1 MIVYKTG
8 VIINIIKF
16 KKITL
21 YVDCESSIF
30 LGNIKANEIG
40 IYLPSDEILLN
51 KFEIGIYLPSD
62 EILLNKFNAMNWD
75 VVTDNLIHIKF
86 LIKYSP
92 ILSKLI
98 DNDEL
103 ESIEIEKIFDDQ
115 CFNEIKFSNFIELN
129 NGLSFPINALTF
141 SVKDKKILIDNIF
154 EQFLKIEKI
163 LK

>member
-8 VIINIIKF
+8 VIINIVKF

-21 YVDCESSIF
+21 YVDCESSVF

-40 IYLPSDEILLN
+40 IC
-51 KFEIGIYLPSD
+51 LPSD

-103 ESIEIEKIFDDQ
+103 DFKMIEMPSDDKFLNQ
-115 CFNEIKFSNFIELN
+115 NYYIKFN
-129 NGLSFPINALTF
+129 NT
-141 SVKDKKILIDNIF
+141 DKKFFKINSSDYKKVNNINYNYINVDEEFKKLINL
-154 EQFLKIEKI
+154 E
-163 LK
+163 

>member
-1 MIVYKTG
+1 MIVYKIG
-8 VIINIIKF
+8 EMISIIKF

-21 YVDCESSIF
+21 YIDGESSIF

-51 KFEIGIYLPSD
+51 KFNTMYW
-62 EILLNKFNAMNWD
+62 N

-86 LIKYSP
+86 LIKCSP

-103 ESIEIEKIFDDQ
+103 DDFKMVEVSNIYDEFLNPKYYVK
-115 CFNEIKFSNFIELN
+115 FNK
-129 NGLSFPINALTF
+129 T
-141 SVKDKKILIDNIF
+141 DKKFFEVNSTDYKQMNNIDYNYINVEKELIDLLNKEVI
-154 EQFLKIEKI
+154 
-163 LK
+163 

>member
-1 MIVYKTG
+1 MIVYKIG

-21 YVDCESSIF
+21 YIDCESSVF
-30 LGNIKANEIG
+30 LGNIKAN
-40 IYLPSDEILLN
+40 
-51 KFEIGIYLPSD
+51 EIGIYLPSD

-75 VVTDNLIHIKF
+75 VVTYNLIHIKF

-103 ESIEIEKIFDDQ
+103 DFKMVEMPSDDKFLNQ
-115 CFNEIKFSNFIELN
+115 EYYIKFN
-129 NGLSFPINALTF
+129 NT
-141 SVKDKKILIDNIF
+141 DKKFFKINSSDYKKVNNINYNYINVDEEFKKLINLEWF
-154 EQFLKIEKI
+154 
-163 LK
+163 

>member
-8 VIINIIKF
+8 VIIDIIKF

-21 YVDCESSIF
+21 YIDCESSVF
-30 LGNIKANEIG
+30 LGNIKAN
-40 IYLPSDEILLN
+40 
-51 KFEIGIYLPSD
+51 EIGIYLPSD

-103 ESIEIEKIFDDQ
+103 DFKMVEMPSDDKFLNQ
-115 CFNEIKFSNFIELN
+115 KHYIKFNK
-129 NGLSFPINALTF
+129 T
-141 SVKDKKILIDNIF
+141 DKKFFKINSSDYKKVDDINYNYINVDEEFKKLINL
-154 EQFLKIEKI
+154 E
-163 LK
+163 

>member
-1 MIVYKTG
+1 MIVYKIG

-21 YVDCESSIF
+21 YVDCESSVF
-30 LGNIKANEIG
+30 LGNIKAN
-40 IYLPSDEILLN
+40 
-51 KFEIGIYLPSD
+51 EIGIYLPSD

-103 ESIEIEKIFDDQ
+103 DFKMVEMPSDDKFLNQ
-115 CFNEIKFSNFIELN
+115 KYYIKFNK
-129 NGLSFPINALTF
+129 T
-141 SVKDKKILIDNIF
+141 DKKFFKINSSDYKKVNDINYNYINVDEEFKNLINL
-154 EQFLKIEKI
+154 E
-163 LK
+163 

>member
-1 MIVYKTG
+1 MIVYKIG

-21 YVDCESSIF
+21 YVDCESSVF
-30 LGNIKANEIG
+30 LGNIKAN
-40 IYLPSDEILLN
+40 
-51 KFEIGIYLPSD
+51 EIGIYLPSD

-103 ESIEIEKIFDDQ
+103 DFKMVEMPSDDKFLNQ
-115 CFNEIKFSNFIELN
+115 NYYIKFNK
-129 NGLSFPINALTF
+129 T
-141 SVKDKKILIDNIF
+141 DKKFFKINSSDYKKVNSINYNYINVDEEFKKLINL
-154 EQFLKIEKI
+154 E
-163 LK
+163 

>member
-1 MIVYKTG
+1 MIVYKIG
-8 VIINIIKF
+8 VVINIIKF

-21 YVDCESSIF
+21 YVDCESSVF

-51 KFEIGIYLPSD
+51 KF
-62 EILLNKFNAMNWD
+62 NAMYWD
-75 VVTDNLIHIKF
+75 IVTDNLIHIKF

-103 ESIEIEKIFDDQ
+103 DFKMVEMPSDDKFLNQ
-115 CFNEIKFSNFIELN
+115 NYYIKFNK
-129 NGLSFPINALTF
+129 T
-141 SVKDKKILIDNIF
+141 DKKFFKINSSDYKKVNNINYNYINIDEEFKKLINL
-154 EQFLKIEKI
+154 E
-163 LK
+163 

>member
-1 MIVYKTG
+1 MIVYKIG

-21 YVDCESSIF
+21 YIDCESSVF
-30 LGNIKANEIG
+30 LGNIKAN
-40 IYLPSDEILLN
+40 
-51 KFEIGIYLPSD
+51 EIGIYLPSD

-103 ESIEIEKIFDDQ
+103 DFKMVEMPSDDKFLNQ
-115 CFNEIKFSNFIELN
+115 KYYIKFNK
-129 NGLSFPINALTF
+129 T
-141 SVKDKKILIDNIF
+141 DKKFFKINSSDYKKVNNINYNYINVDEEFKKLINL
-154 EQFLKIEKI
+154 E
-163 LK
+163 

>member
-1 MIVYKTG
+1 MIVYKIG
-8 VIINIIKF
+8 VIINIVKF

-21 YVDCESSIF
+21 YIDCESSVF
-30 LGNIKANEIG
+30 LGNIKAN
-40 IYLPSDEILLN
+40 
-51 KFEIGIYLPSD
+51 EIGIYLPSD

-103 ESIEIEKIFDDQ
+103 DFEMVEMPSDEFLNQKYYIK
-115 CFNEIKFSNFIELN
+115 FNE
-129 NGLSFPINALTF
+129 T
-141 SVKDKKILIDNIF
+141 DKKFFKINSSDYKKVNKINYNYINVDEEFKKLINLEWF
-154 EQFLKIEKI
+154 
-163 LK
+163 

>member
-8 VIINIIKF
+8 EMISIIKF

-21 YVDCESSIF
+21 YIDGESSIF

-40 IYLPSDEILLN
+40 IYLS
-51 KFEIGIYLPSD
+51 SD
-62 EILLNKFNAMNWD
+62 EILLNKFNTIYWNT
-75 VVTDNLIHIKF
+75 VTDNLIHIKF

-103 ESIEIEKIFDDQ
+103 DFKMVEMPSDEFLNQKYY
-115 CFNEIKFSNFIELN
+115 IKFNK
-129 NGLSFPINALTF
+129 T
-141 SVKDKKILIDNIF
+141 DKKFFKINSSDYKKVNDINYNYINVDEEFKKLINL
-154 EQFLKIEKI
+154 E
-163 LK
+163 

>member
-1 MIVYKTG
+1 MIVYKTSE
-8 VIINIIKF
+8 IINIIKF

-21 YVDCESSIF
+21 YVDCESSVF

-51 KFEIGIYLPSD
+51 KF
-62 EILLNKFNAMNWD
+62 NAMNWD
-75 VVTDNLIHIKF
+75 VATDNLIHIKF

-115 CFNEIKFSNFIELN
+115 CFDETKFSNFIELN
-129 NGLSFPINALTF
+129 NGLSFPINTLTF
-141 SVKDKKILIDNIF
+141 TMKDKKILIDNIF

>member
-8 VIINIIKF
+8 VIINIVKF

-21 YVDCESSIF
+21 YVDCESSVF
-30 LGNIKANEIG
+30 LGNIKAN
-40 IYLPSDEILLN
+40 
-51 KFEIGIYLPSD
+51 EIGIYLPSD

-103 ESIEIEKIFDDQ
+103 DFKMVEMPSDDKFLNQ
-115 CFNEIKFSNFIELN
+115 EYYIKFNK
-129 NGLSFPINALTF
+129 T
-141 SVKDKKILIDNIF
+141 DKKFFKINSSDYKKVNNINYNYINVDEEFKKLINLEWF
-154 EQFLKIEKI
+154 
-163 LK
+163 

>member
-8 VIINIIKF
+8 VIIDIIKF

-21 YVDCESSIF
+21 YIDCESSVF

-40 IYLPSDEILLN
+40 IN
-51 KFEIGIYLPSD
+51 LPSD

-103 ESIEIEKIFDDQ
+103 DFEIVEVSNAYDEFLNPKYYIE
-115 CFNEIKFSNFIELN
+115 FNK
-129 NGLSFPINALTF
+129 T
-141 SVKDKKILIDNIF
+141 DKKFFEVNSTDYKKVNNIDYNYINVDEEFKKLINLEWF
-154 EQFLKIEKI
+154 
-163 LK
+163 

>member
-8 VIINIIKF
+8 EMISIIKF

-21 YVDCESSIF
+21 YIDGESSIF

-51 KFEIGIYLPSD
+51 KFNTMYW
-62 EILLNKFNAMNWD
+62 NT
-75 VVTDNLIHIKF
+75 VTDNLIHIKF

-103 ESIEIEKIFDDQ
+103 DDFEMIEVSNIYDEFLNPKYYVK
-115 CFNEIKFSNFIELN
+115 FNK
-129 NGLSFPINALTF
+129 T
-141 SVKDKKILIDNIF
+141 DKKFFEVNSTDYKQMNNIDYNYINVEKELIDLLNKEVI
-154 EQFLKIEKI
+154 
-163 LK
+163 

>member
-1 MIVYKTG
+1 MIVYKIG

-21 YVDCESSIF
+21 YIDCESSVF

-51 KFEIGIYLPSD
+51 KF
-62 EILLNKFNAMNWD
+62 NAIKWNIA
-75 VVTDNLIHIKF
+75 TDNLIHIKF

-103 ESIEIEKIFDDQ
+103 DFKMVEMPSDDKFLNQ
-115 CFNEIKFSNFIELN
+115 KHYIKFNE
-129 NGLSFPINALTF
+129 T
-141 SVKDKKILIDNIF
+141 DKKFFKINSSDYKKVNNINYNYINVDEEFKKLINL
-154 EQFLKIEKI
+154 E
-163 LK
+163 

>member
-1 MIVYKTG
+1 MIVYKIG

-21 YVDCESSIF
+21 YIDCESSIF
-30 LGNIKANEIG
+30 LGNIKTN
-40 IYLPSDEILLN
+40 
-51 KFEIGIYLPSD
+51 EIGIYLPSD

-75 VVTDNLIHIKF
+75 IVTDNLIHIKF

-103 ESIEIEKIFDDQ
+103 DDFEMVEVSNIYDEFLNPKYYVK
-115 CFNEIKFSNFIELN
+115 FNK
-129 NGLSFPINALTF
+129 T
-141 SVKDKKILIDNIF
+141 DKKFFEVNSTDYKQMNNIDYNYINVEKELIDLLNKEVI
-154 EQFLKIEKI
+154 
-163 LK
+163 

>member
-1 MIVYKTG
+1 MIVYKTSEM
-8 VIINIIKF
+8 INIIKF

-21 YVDCESSIF
+21 YVDGESSIF

-40 IYLPSDEILLN
+40 IC
-51 KFEIGIYLPSD
+51 LPSD

-75 VVTDNLIHIKF
+75 IVTDNLIHIKF

-103 ESIEIEKIFDDQ
+103 DDFEMVEVSNIYDEFLNPKYYVK
-115 CFNEIKFSNFIELN
+115 FNK
-129 NGLSFPINALTF
+129 T
-141 SVKDKKILIDNIF
+141 DKKFFEVNSTDYKQMNNIDYNYINVEKELIDLLNKEVI
-154 EQFLKIEKI
+154 
-163 LK
+163 

>member
-1 MIVYKTG
+1 MTVYKTG
-8 VIINIIKF
+8 VIIDIIKF

-21 YVDCESSIF
+21 YVDCESSVF

-40 IYLPSDEILLN
+40 IC
-51 KFEIGIYLPSD
+51 LPSD

-103 ESIEIEKIFDDQ
+103 DDFEMVEVSNIYDEFLNPKYYVK
-115 CFNEIKFSNFIELN
+115 FNK
-129 NGLSFPINALTF
+129 T
-141 SVKDKKILIDNIF
+141 DKKFFKINSSDYKKVNDINYNYINVDEEFKKLINLEWF
-154 EQFLKIEKI
+154 
-163 LK
+163 

>member
-21 YVDCESSIF
+21 YVDCESSVF
-30 LGNIKANEIG
+30 LGNIKAN
-40 IYLPSDEILLN
+40 
-51 KFEIGIYLPSD
+51 EIGIYLPSD

-103 ESIEIEKIFDDQ
+103 ESIEIEKIFDYQ
-115 CFNEIKFSNFIELN
+115 CFDETKFSNFIELN
-129 NGLSFPINALTF
+129 NGLSFPINTLTF
-141 SVKDKKILIDNIF
+141 TMKYKKILIDNIF
-154 EQFLKIEKI
+154 GI
-163 LK
+163 

>member
-1 MIVYKTG
+1 MIVYKIG

-21 YVDCESSIF
+21 YVDCESSVF
-30 LGNIKANEIG
+30 LGNIKAN
-40 IYLPSDEILLN
+40 
-51 KFEIGIYLPSD
+51 EIGIYLPSD

-103 ESIEIEKIFDDQ
+103 DFKMVEMPSDDKFLNQ
-115 CFNEIKFSNFIELN
+115 KYYIKFNK
-129 NGLSFPINALTF
+129 T
-141 SVKDKKILIDNIF
+141 DKKFFKINSSDYKKVNNINYNYINIDEEFKNLINL
-154 EQFLKIEKI
+154 E
-163 LK
+163 

>member
-1 MIVYKTG
+1 MIIYKTG
-8 VIINIIKF
+8 VIIDIIKF

-21 YVDCESSIF
+21 YVDCESSVF
-30 LGNIKANEIG
+30 LGNIKAN
-40 IYLPSDEILLN
+40 
-51 KFEIGIYLPSD
+51 EIGIYLPSD

-103 ESIEIEKIFDDQ
+103 DFKMVEMPSDDKFLNQ
-115 CFNEIKFSNFIELN
+115 NYYIKFNE
-129 NGLSFPINALTF
+129 T
-141 SVKDKKILIDNIF
+141 DKKFFKINSSDYKKVDDINYNYINIDEEFKKLINL
-154 EQFLKIEKI
+154 E
-163 LK
+163 

>member
-1 MIVYKTG
+1 MIVYKIG

-21 YVDCESSIF
+21 YIDGESSIF
-30 LGNIKANEIG
+30 LGNIKAN
-40 IYLPSDEILLN
+40 
-51 KFEIGIYLPSD
+51 EIGIYLPSD

-103 ESIEIEKIFDDQ
+103 DFKMVEMPSDDKFLNQ
-115 CFNEIKFSNFIELN
+115 NYYIKFN
-129 NGLSFPINALTF
+129 NT
-141 SVKDKKILIDNIF
+141 DKKFFKINSSDYKKVNNINYNYINVDEEFKKLINLEWF
-154 EQFLKIEKI
+154 
-163 LK
+163 

>member
-1 MIVYKTG
+1 MIVYKIG

-21 YVDCESSIF
+21 YIDCESSIF
-30 LGNIKANEIG
+30 LGNIKTN
-40 IYLPSDEILLN
+40 
-51 KFEIGIYLPSD
+51 EIGIYLPSD

-75 VVTDNLIHIKF
+75 IVTDNLIHIKF

-103 ESIEIEKIFDDQ
+103 DFKMVEIPSDDKFLNQ
-115 CFNEIKFSNFIELN
+115 NYYIKFNK
-129 NGLSFPINALTF
+129 T
-141 SVKDKKILIDNIF
+141 DKKFFKINSSDYKKVNNINYNYINVDEEFKKLINL
-154 EQFLKIEKI
+154 E
-163 LK
+163 

>member
-1 MIVYKTG
+1 MIIYKTG
-8 VIINIIKF
+8 EMISIIKF

-21 YVDCESSIF
+21 YIDGESSIF

-51 KFEIGIYLPSD
+51 KF
-62 EILLNKFNAMNWD
+62 NAMYWND
-75 VVTDNLIHIKF
+75 VTNNLIHIKF

-103 ESIEIEKIFDDQ
+103 DD
-115 CFNEIKFSNFIELN
+115 FEMVEVSNVYDEFLNPKYYIKFNK
-129 NGLSFPINALTF
+129 T
-141 SVKDKKILIDNIF
+141 DKKFFEVNSTDYKKVNNIDYNYINVEKELIDLLNKEVI
-154 EQFLKIEKI
+154 
-163 LK
+163 

>member
-1 MIVYKTG
+1 MIVYKTSEM
-8 VIINIIKF
+8 IHIIKF

-21 YVDCESSIF
+21 YIDGESSIF

-51 KFEIGIYLPSD
+51 KFNTMYW
-62 EILLNKFNAMNWD
+62 NTVA
-75 VVTDNLIHIKF
+75 DNLIHIKF

-103 ESIEIEKIFDDQ
+103 DFKIVEMTSDDKFLNQ
-115 CFNEIKFSNFIELN
+115 KYYIKFNK
-129 NGLSFPINALTF
+129 T
-141 SVKDKKILIDNIF
+141 DKKFFKINSSDYKKVNNINYNYINVDEEFKNLINLEWF
-154 EQFLKIEKI
+154 
-163 LK
+163 

>member
-1 MIVYKTG
+1 MIVYKIG

-21 YVDCESSIF
+21 YIDCESSIF
-30 LGNIKANEIG
+30 LGNIKTN
-40 IYLPSDEILLN
+40 
-51 KFEIGIYLPSD
+51 EIGIYLPSD

-75 VVTDNLIHIKF
+75 IVTDNLIHIKF

-103 ESIEIEKIFDDQ
+103 DFKMVEIPSDDKFLNQ
-115 CFNEIKFSNFIELN
+115 NYYIKFNK
-129 NGLSFPINALTF
+129 T
-141 SVKDKKILIDNIF
+141 DKKFFKINSSDYKKVNNINYNYINIDEEFKKLINL
-154 EQFLKIEKI
+154 E
-163 LK
+163 

>member
-1 MIVYKTG
+1 MIVYKIG
-8 VIINIIKF
+8 VIINIVKF

-30 LGNIKANEIG
+30 LGNIKAN
-40 IYLPSDEILLN
+40 
-51 KFEIGIYLPSD
+51 EIGIYLPSD

-103 ESIEIEKIFDDQ
+103 DFKMVEMQSDDKFLNQ
-115 CFNEIKFSNFIELN
+115 NYYIKFNE
-129 NGLSFPINALTF
+129 T
-141 SVKDKKILIDNIF
+141 DKKFFKITSSDYKKVDDINYNYINVDEEFKKLINL
-154 EQFLKIEKI
+154 E
-163 LK
+163 

>member
-8 VIINIIKF
+8 VIINIVKF

-30 LGNIKANEIG
+30 LGNIKTNEIG
-40 IYLPSDEILLN
+40 IN
-51 KFEIGIYLPSD
+51 LPSD

-103 ESIEIEKIFDDQ
+103 DFKMVEMPSDDKFLNQ
-115 CFNEIKFSNFIELN
+115 NYYIKFNKTDKNFFKINSSDYKKVN
-129 NGLSFPINALTF
+129 NINYNYINIDEEF
-141 SVKDKKILIDNIF
+141 KKLINL
-154 EQFLKIEKI
+154 E
-163 LK
+163 

>member
-1 MIVYKTG
+1 MIVYKIG
-8 VIINIIKF
+8 VIINIVKF

-21 YVDCESSIF
+21 YVDCESSVF
-30 LGNIKANEIG
+30 LGNIKEN
-40 IYLPSDEILLN
+40 
-51 KFEIGIYLPSD
+51 EIGIYLPSD

-103 ESIEIEKIFDDQ
+103 DFKMVEMPSDDKFLNQ
-115 CFNEIKFSNFIELN
+115 KYYIKFNK
-129 NGLSFPINALTF
+129 T
-141 SVKDKKILIDNIF
+141 DKKFFKINSSDYKKVDDINYNYINVDEKFKKLINLEWF
-154 EQFLKIEKI
+154 
-163 LK
+163 

>member
-1 MIVYKTG
+1 MIVYKIG

-21 YVDCESSIF
+21 YIDCESSVF
-30 LGNIKANEIG
+30 LGNIKAN
-40 IYLPSDEILLN
+40 
-51 KFEIGIYLPSD
+51 EIGIYLPSD

-103 ESIEIEKIFDDQ
+103 DFKMVEMPSDDKFLNQ
-115 CFNEIKFSNFIELN
+115 EYYIKFN
-129 NGLSFPINALTF
+129 NT
-141 SVKDKKILIDNIF
+141 DKKFFKINSSDYKKVNNINYNYINVDEEFKKLINLEWF
-154 EQFLKIEKI
+154 
-163 LK
+163 

>member
-1 MIVYKTG
+1 MIVYKIG

-21 YVDCESSIF
+21 YVDCESSVF

-40 IYLPSDEILLN
+40 V
-51 KFEIGIYLPSD
+51 YLPSD

-75 VVTDNLIHIKF
+75 IVTDNLIHIKF

-103 ESIEIEKIFDDQ
+103 DFKMVEMPSDDKFLNQ
-115 CFNEIKFSNFIELN
+115 IYYIKFN
-129 NGLSFPINALTF
+129 NT
-141 SVKDKKILIDNIF
+141 DKKFFKINSSDYKKVNDINYNYINVDEEFKKLINL
-154 EQFLKIEKI
+154 E
-163 LK
+163 

>member
-8 VIINIIKF
+8 EMISIIKF

-21 YVDCESSIF
+21 YIDGESSIF
-30 LGNIKANEIG
+30 LGNIKTNEIG

-51 KFEIGIYLPSD
+51 KFNIMYW
-62 EILLNKFNAMNWD
+62 NT
-75 VVTDNLIHIKF
+75 VTDNLIHIKF

-103 ESIEIEKIFDDQ
+103 DDFEMVEVSNIYDEFLNPKYYVK
-115 CFNEIKFSNFIELN
+115 FNK
-129 NGLSFPINALTF
+129 T
-141 SVKDKKILIDNIF
+141 DKKFFEVNSTDYKQMNNIDYNYINVEKELIDLLNKEVI
-154 EQFLKIEKI
+154 
-163 LK
+163 

>member
-1 MIVYKTG
+1 MIYAIVYKIG
-8 VIINIIKF
+8 VIINIVKF

-21 YVDCESSIF
+21 YIDCESSVF

-51 KFEIGIYLPSD
+51 KF
-62 EILLNKFNAMNWD
+62 NAMNWD
-75 VVTDNLIHIKF
+75 IVTDNLIHIKF

-103 ESIEIEKIFDDQ
+103 DFEIVEVSNAYDEFLNPKYYIE
-115 CFNEIKFSNFIELN
+115 FNK
-129 NGLSFPINALTF
+129 
-141 SVKDKKILIDNIF
+141 KDKKFFKVNSTDYKKVNNIDYNYINID
-154 EQFLKIEKI
+154 
-163 LK
+163 